1 MMDQQQIGRFIQ
13 ERRRAHD
20 LTQQALADRLG
31 VTNKAVSKWELGRS
45 MPDVALFEPLCKELE
60 ISISEFLAGRRI
72 GAEDR
77 QRAAEELLMES
88 ISTRKLI
95 SLSAFLQFNSIIGIL
110 LLLSPFL
117 FRPEKPLNIL
127 LVAMGIAEIFMT
139 AYFEITLPGQEARSR
154 SLFVRFSRTVGMFV
168 TLSVINYPSS
178 LRAGVPL
185 STFVLTFLI
194 PCLLCLA
201 VNYLLWRIKQRRK

>member
-1 MMDQQQIGRFIQ
+1 MDQQQIGRFIQ

-45 MPDVALFEPLCKELE
+45 MPDVALFEPLCRELE
-60 ISISEFLAGRRI
+60 ISIPELLAGHRI
-72 GAEDR
+72 EAEDR

-95 SLSAFLQFNSIIGIL
+95 GLSVYLQLNSVISTL
-110 LLLSPFL
+110 LVLSPFL
-117 FRPEKPLNIL
+117 FRPMKPLNIL
-127 LVAMGIAEIFMT
+127 LVIIGLAESFMT

-154 SLFVRFSRTVGMFV
+154 SLFVRFFRTVGMFV
-168 TLSVINYPSS
+168 TLAVINYPSS

-201 VNYLLWRIKQRRK
+201 VNYVVWRRKKG